1 MHETGVI
8 KSLIREVERV
18 ALRYDATKVLTVTVR
33 TGALS
38 PFSEDHL
45 REHFQQQSF
54 GTVAEQA
61 RLIVEVGTSPTD
73 HLAQDVVL
81 VSIEIEDVEEVEEVL
96 PNVRSAGTVSAK

>member
-18 ALRYDATKVLTVTVR
+18 ALRYGATKVLTVTVG

-38 PFSEDHL
+38 PLSENHL
-45 REHFQQQSF
+45 REHFQLQSI

-61 RLIVEVGTSPTD
+61 RLIVEVGASPTD
-73 HLAQDVVL
+73 PLAQDVVL
-81 VSIEIEDVEEVEEVL
+81 VSIEVEEIL
-96 PNVRSAGTVSAK
+96 PMVRRAGTVSAK

>member
-18 ALRYDATKVLTVTVR
+18 ALRYGATKVLTVTVR

-45 REHFQQQSF
+45 REHFQQQSI

-61 RLIVEVGTSPTD
+61 RLIVEVGASPTD
-73 HLAQDVVL
+73 PLAQDVVL
-81 VSIEIEDVEEVEEVL
+81 VSIEVEEIL
-96 PNVRSAGTVSAK
+96 PMVRRAGTVSAK

>member
-18 ALRYDATKVLTVTVR
+18 ALRYGATKVLTVTVR

-45 REHFQQQSF
+45 REHFQQQSI

-73 HLAQDVVL
+73 PLAQDVVL
-81 VSIEIEDVEEVEEVL
+81 VSIEVEEIL
-96 PNVRSAGTVSAK
+96 PMVRRAGTVSAK